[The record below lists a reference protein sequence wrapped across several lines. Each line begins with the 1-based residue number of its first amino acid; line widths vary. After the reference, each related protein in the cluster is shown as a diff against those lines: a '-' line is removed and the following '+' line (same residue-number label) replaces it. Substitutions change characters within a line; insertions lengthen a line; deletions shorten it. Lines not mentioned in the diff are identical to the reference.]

1 MYPNPEIV
9 RIMRRER
16 EQVVIQPL
24 PGTPRGLGPQTQPE
38 LLALGTRLPART
50 HRDSL
55 LVVRTVSMAIVV
67 SLIAL
72 LSLFAGSA
80 AASGPL
86 YCGALNMVHDATM
99 LTIPM
104 VRNNPAGDPNL
115 GNGNAGMGNAVAV
128 SCTP

>member
-1 MYPNPEIV
+1 M
-9 RIMRRER
+9 MR
-16 EQVVIQPL
+16 
-24 PGTPRGLGPQTQPE
+24 TLG
-38 LLALGTRLPART
+38 
-50 HRDSL
+50 
-55 LVVRTVSMAIVV
+55 MAIVV

-80 AASGPL
+80 AASGPA

-128 SCTP
+128 SSNSASSGCTP

>member
-1 MYPNPEIV
+1 MRKL
-9 RIMRRER
+9 RI
-16 EQVVIQPL
+16 
-24 PGTPRGLGPQTQPE
+24 
-38 LLALGTRLPART
+38 
-50 HRDSL
+50 S
-55 LVVRTVSMAIVV
+55 IVV
-67 SLIAL
+67 SLFAL
-72 LSLFAGSA
+72 LSVFVGGA
-80 AASGPL
+80 AASGPA